1 MINIFVCLYLFFE
14 SRYFKTVVAF
24 VPLYDGPLYDNCFIW
39 RFYLLTFREF
49 IICNFFHFF
58 GLINVKFIQ
67 VIGIMVGSYD
77 EGELIEKRYKGHDD
91 HEKIPEQDDEMR
103 MII

>member
-1 MINIFVCLYLFFE
+1 M
-14 SRYFKTVVAF
+14 
-24 VPLYDGPLYDNCFIW
+24 
-39 RFYLLTFREF
+39 
-49 IICNFFHFF
+49 
-58 GLINVKFIQ
+58 KFIQ

-103 MII
+103 MNI